1 MTDPKEIEEI
11 EEIEE
16 IPKETPKPKGKP
28 KKVNIMSTDDSHE
41 PPKKAEKVQ
50 ELDLS
55 PIIEEIKSGFAS
67 MMPKE
72 PSKPDPKP
80 DPKKE
85 ETDFL
90 SILGSW

>member
-1 MTDPKEIEEI
+1 MA
-11 EEIEE
+11 
-16 IPKETPKPKGKP
+16 
-28 KKVNIMSTDDSHE
+28 TDDSHE

-72 PSKPDPKP
+72 PPKP
-80 DPKKE
+80 DLKKE

>member
-16 IPKETPKPKGKP
+16 IPKENPKPKGKP

-72 PSKPDPKP
+72 PPKP